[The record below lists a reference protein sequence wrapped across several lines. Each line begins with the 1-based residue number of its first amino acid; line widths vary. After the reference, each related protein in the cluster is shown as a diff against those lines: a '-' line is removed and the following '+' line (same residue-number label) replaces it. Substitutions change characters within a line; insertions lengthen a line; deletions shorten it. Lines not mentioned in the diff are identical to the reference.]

1 MLQQEEQRAIKK
13 INETRKKTE
22 ELQNLQRQNDELVIK
37 KQREKQRVQMEKERD
52 LQKVLARSKV
62 ANDEVRIR
70 NDQYFRQKKQA
81 VMEVRRQKDNI
92 KQNLYQQRQEQAMAA
107 EMRKN
112 QIKKS
117 QYDGYQK
124 QNEFLKKK
132 RDYARAGVNSEAN
145 RLSNAIQ
152 NYQMEGDE
160 LEKLE
165 TELLAKLQ
173 ATQKMEREAFMRL
186 EDAMVNGSIPP
197 PLRADAT
204 QGPAAASANA
214 SKIQDGSQAEKDS
227 QK

>member
-1 MLQQEEQRAIKK
+1 
-13 INETRKKTE
+13 
-22 ELQNLQRQNDELVIK
+22 
-37 KQREKQRVQMEKERD
+37 
-52 LQKVLARSKV
+52 
-62 ANDEVRIR
+62 
-70 NDQYFRQKKQA
+70 
-81 VMEVRRQKDNI
+81 
-92 KQNLYQQRQEQAMAA
+92 
-107 EMRKN
+107 
-112 QIKKS
+112 
-117 QYDGYQK
+117 
-124 QNEFLKKK
+124 
-132 RDYARAGVNSEAN
+132 
-145 RLSNAIQ
+145 
-152 NYQMEGDE
+152 MEGDE